1 MPRKK
6 ATPPLLDAAQAAFL
20 AGPVSI
26 GMASHD
32 ADRIPSLSR
41 AFGCRV
47 SPDRREVRVFLSR
60 IHSADLLRDLAAGAP
75 VAAVFSRPLT
85 HETLQLKGQGVDLV
99 ALEPGDRAIMLAG
112 AKDFA
117 AELTALGYGET
128 FCRALV
134 APSGDEAVAAV
145 FTPTALFEQTP
156 GPKAGA
162 RLEPRPGASMVRN
175 T

>member
-1 MPRKK
+1 MPRKT
-6 ATPPLLDAAQAAFL
+6 AAPPLLDAAQVAFL
-20 AGPVSI
+20 AGPVAI

-32 ADRIPSLSR
+32 ADRMPSLSR

-60 IHSADLLRDLAAGAP
+60 IHSAPLLRDLEAGAP

-85 HETLQLKGQGVDLV
+85 HETLQLKGEGVSLV
-99 ALEPGDRAIMLAG
+99 DLEPGDRAIMLAAG
-112 AKDFA
+112 EAFA
-117 AELTALGYGET
+117 AELVALGYPEA
-128 FCRALV
+128 FCRALM

-156 GPKAGA
+156 GPKAGT
-162 RLEPRPGASMVRN
+162 RLEPRA
-175 T
+175 